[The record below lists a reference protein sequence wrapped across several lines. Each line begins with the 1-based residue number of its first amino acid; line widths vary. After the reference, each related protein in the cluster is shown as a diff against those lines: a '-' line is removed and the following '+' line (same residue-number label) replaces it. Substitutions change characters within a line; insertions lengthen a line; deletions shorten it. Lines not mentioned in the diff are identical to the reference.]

1 MLFLAI
7 ELALIQIWLWIHR
20 TLGRLDI
27 GCNPAHRAQNHQ
39 FRVALLGALALEEIA
54 EDRDIAQ
61 SRYLVAKI
69 CDPVIHEAGDDE
81 ALSILQFEFSI
92 RLALAD
98 GGYGGSLNA
107 DGICEVQRTHLRNDV
122 QVDVA
127 VRLNHGSEPQP
138 HAELA
143 RSEERR
149 VGKE

>member
-1 MLFLAI
+1 LSMFFLAI
-7 ELALIQIWLWIHR
+7 ELAVIQIRLRVHWTFR
-20 TLGRLDI
+20 RLDS
-27 GCNPAHRAQNHQ
+27 GCNPAHSAQNHQ
-39 FRVALLGALALEEIA
+39 FRVALLRALAFEEIA

-69 CDPVIHEAGDDE
+69 CDPIIHQAGDDE

-92 RLALAD
+92 RLARAD
-98 GGYGGSLNA
+98 GGYGGSGNG
-107 DGICEVQRTHLRNDV
+107 DRIGEVQRTHLGYDM

-143 RSEERR
+143 KLNRD
-149 VGKE
+149 G